1 MNDQFNER
9 QYKEE
14 VQGLHAPKGTVTAAM
29 RRAEAHVHT
38 AHSRLRPVAA
48 AAAVCVLLGGL
59 GGAAYAAGWVSEL
72 QAVLTPATEGDAE
85 ALASAAFGEDGI
97 STDPA
102 MMVGTDGAIIAL
114 PEQERVAVEEA
125 LTDRTVGDYVSNVDA
140 VVTIGNYTYT
150 FQQFLLD
157 ETGTGVLYYT
167 LSNPD
172 GVEGWTDS
180 GYGEIAF
187 DWNQGDGLVEP
198 VFSTASGQ
206 MMDASTCLLSDV
218 STDTELHLVAYL
230 GAFQEDGD
238 GYESGESIL
247 MRLGIW
253 QENAETGELEQT
265 ETTVTFT
272 PESYV
277 PTVALTD
284 GSGNAGAVSAVG
296 LTLETLDTAPIGGI
310 ASCVI
315 QYADGTAYTV
325 DDEDVMNWTISYFDD
340 DGVNYCFNRLVDT
353 GEIASITLSVKT
365 DTGEVVVQTFTPA
378 D

>member
-1 MNDQFNER
+1 MNEYAFDKQ
-9 QYKEE
+9 QYKAE
-14 VQGLHAPKGTVTAAM
+14 VGALHAPKGTVTAAM
-29 RRAEAHVHT
+29 RRAEAHAHT
-38 AHSRLRPVAA
+38 AHSRFRPATA

-72 QAVLTPATEGDAE
+72 QAVLTPASERDGE
-85 ALASAAFGEDGI
+85 ALVSAAFGEGHI
-97 STDPA
+97 STEPVVMIGA
-102 MMVGTDGAIIAL
+102 DGSLIAL
-114 PEQERVAVEEA
+114 PEQERVSADGAAEQAVS
-125 LTDRTVGDYVSNVDA
+125 GYVSDVDA
-140 VVTIGNYTYT
+140 VVTVGNDTYT
-150 FQQFLLD
+150 FQQFLMD
-157 ETGTGVLYYT
+157 ETGTGILYYT

-172 GVEGWTDS
+172 GVKGWTDS

-187 DWNQGDGLVEP
+187 DWNEGDGLVEP
-198 VFSTASGQ
+198 IFSTASGQ
-206 MMDASTCLLSDV
+206 QMDASTCLLSDV

-253 QENAETGELEQT
+253 QEDAETGELEQT

-272 PESYV
+272 PECYV

-284 GSGNAGAVSAVG
+284 GSGNTGAVSAVG
-296 LTLETLDTAPIGGI
+296 LTLETLDTAPIDGI

-325 DDEDVMNWTISYFDD
+325 DNEDVMNWAISYFDES
-340 DGVNYCFNRLVDT
+340 GVNYCFNRLVDT
-353 GEIASITLSVKT
+353 DEIASITLSVKT
-365 DTGEVVVQTFTPA
+365 DAGEVLVQTFTPA